1 MKEWTYKLKIVDYD
15 KDGEEKEVIRKTVGD
30 FENVEYNKM
39 ACSFPA
45 SVDIEECELL
55 NEREI

>member
-1 MKEWTYKLKIVDYD
+1 MKEWTYKLKIIDYD

-30 FENVEYNKM
+30 FENEEYNKM
-39 ACSFPA
+39 AYSFST

-55 NEREI
+55 NVREV